1 MELAFEDALDI
12 FRGWRDDTSQVAF
25 FLDGTE
31 ALVKIRGVVS
41 QVLED
46 EIVVSNDAARVRL
59 GLKQAGFQYQDSRE
73 GPQFL
78 RQISESDFRCCIE
91 VCLPTDSRCFIFELE
106 KSTFTPGNSPGAQ
119 MQ

>member
-1 MELAFEDALDI
+1 MELAFENALDI

-31 ALVKIRGVVS
+31 ALVKIRGVVT
-41 QVLED
+41 QVLAD

-59 GLKQAGFQYQDSRE
+59 GLIQAGFQYQDSRE
-73 GPQFL
+73 GPSFL
-78 RQISESDFRCCIE
+78 RQISESNFRCCIE

-106 KSTFTPGNSPGAQ
+106 KSTLKPGNSSSA
-119 MQ
+119 

>member
-1 MELAFEDALDI
+1 MELVFEDALDI
-12 FRGWRDDTSQVAF
+12 FRGWRDDSSQVVF

-31 ALVKIRGVVS
+31 ALVKIFGVVS
-41 QVLED
+41 QVLAD

-73 GPQFL
+73 GPHFL

-91 VCLPTDSRCFIFELE
+91 VCLPTDSRCFIFELK
-106 KSTFTPGNSPGAQ
+106 KSTFTPGNPPDAKV
-119 MQ
+119 